1 MSDTNG
7 SGGKRFSVLAILERP
22 DRADE
27 TKTYTRWVKVG
38 VAFQNRDGSITLFLD
53 AFPVGTNKLQVR
65 EERDEGRP
73 AAGAAPR
80 KSGFETVE
88 VRP

>member
-1 MSDTNG
+1 MSDS
-7 SGGKRFSVLAILERP
+7 SGTTKRLAVLAVVEQP
-22 DRADE
+22 DRKDG

-38 VAFQNRDGSITLFLD
+38 VGWPNRDGSINLFLD

-65 EERDEGRP
+65 EDTD
-73 AAGAAPR
+73 ATGAR
-80 KSGFETVE
+80 RNGSGMETVE